1 MFLQYLEIK
10 IVQILHLIYI
20 VLLENITNLLL
31 NLAKL
36 EENML
41 LLLQKIFEN

>member
-20 VLLENITNLLL
+20 VLLENVINLLL

-36 EENML
+36 EENMHL
-41 LLLQKIFEN
+41 LWQKFFEN

>member
-36 EENML
+36 EKNMDLLWQKFLEN
-41 LLLQKIFEN
+41 